1 MVGTK
6 KDKGTVNKT
15 GRVSETTENYLSS
28 IYKLIEE
35 GEKTTPAQIA
45 EYIKQLPKAE
55 GLGTSLPSVIAM
67 LRRLEKEGLVHFS
80 ATKETEL
87 TAKGNTLAEDIVR
100 RHRLAECMVVSLLG
114 VELHLACV
122 EGHRLEHAI
131 TPNLQRK
138 IQGVLGNPT
147 TCPFGGPIPGSGYQP
162 PAMGSTTLALGSVGP
177 NYVVIRVP
185 EEDPALLQFLVDRKV
200 LPGAKLNIVDAGRYR
215 GVPVFTTND
224 EEIAIGYKV
233 AERIRISLI
242 G

>member
-6 KDKGTVNKT
+6 KGKVAGTKT
-15 GRVSETTENYLSS
+15 GRVTETTENYLSS
-28 IYKLIEE
+28 IYKLLEE
-35 GEKTTPAQIA
+35 GDKTTPAQIA
-45 EYIKQLPKAE
+45 EYIKLLPKAE

-67 LRRLEKEGLVHFS
+67 LRRLEREGLVHFTP
-80 ATKETEL
+80 TKETEL
-87 TAKGNTLAEDIVR
+87 TEKGNSLAEDIVR

-147 TCPFGGPIPGSGYQP
+147 TCPFGGPIPGSGYKP
-162 PAMGSTTLALGSVGP
+162 PSIGFTTLALGSVGLD
-177 NYVVIRVP
+177 YVVVRIP
-185 EEDPALLQFLVDRKV
+185 EEDPALLQILVDRKV
-200 LPGAKLNIVDAGRYR
+200 IPGAKLNNVDDGRYR
-215 GVPVFTTND
+215 GVLVFTTND

-242 G
+242 S